1 MEQPHTADEWGLNVC
16 RAVPGVTE
24 YWNAPG
30 GASFYDRKKYQAA
43 GIEIKF
49 QKMILDEYPQKGNP
63 FEPGLSIVDVMMFN
77 SVEKIQQMM
86 EHYEFVEV

>member
-1 MEQPHTADEWGLNVC
+1 
-16 RAVPGVTE
+16 
-24 YWNAPG
+24 
-30 GASFYDRKKYQAA
+30 
-43 GIEIKF
+43 
-49 QKMILDEYPQKGNP
+49 MILDEYPQKGNP